1 MAKKHNK
8 RYVCDFETSTP
19 EFYEIDGYARV
30 WAWALVDIDN
40 TNHITYGNEINSLF
54 FKFENSEKDLNI
66 WFHNLKF
73 DGQYIL
79 WHLMY
84 HNFKWVKEEKDKKVK
99 PEPNT
104 FSTVI
109 TDMGQ
114 WYQIRIYYEDHKIT
128 IRDSLKLYNMSVD
141 EIAKS
146 LGFDEQKLS
155 LDYAKYRPVGY
166 ELMPYEVD
174 YIAHDVI
181 IVAKALK
188 ILFDSGHTKMT
199 TGANSLALYKKMTPK
214 FKEWFPELS
223 NEEDS
228 FVRASYKGG
237 FTFLNSI
244 HANKYYRRKGVVF
257 DYNSLY
263 PSILHD
269 ELLPYG
275 EGVKFEGQ
283 YMYDNEY
290 PLYVQKLTCDF
301 ELKEGKIPSI
311 QLKHNMDFKPNEYIV
326 SSNGIPQTLYL
337 TKPDLELFFEQ
348 YEVYDLEYEG
358 GYKYQGKYNM
368 FTHFIDKLTE
378 DKIRA
383 KKEGNKGQYMLAK
396 VSMNSLYGKLGS
408 SPIGSLK
415 TPNINASETISYTN
429 FSDDSRH
436 SIYCPVA
443 SFCTAYGR
451 KRIIEASQFIRDW
464 TKEHYGEDRYIY
476 SDTDSIHAFLSK
488 EDVECLKNFLEI
500 DDYKLGA
507 LKLES
512 EFTSSKY
519 LRQKCYMELMTD
531 GNLNVTIAGLP
542 KKLAP
547 IMNFR
552 NFQVGFSTKD
562 LPKEYLDSIG
572 YKLTYKQVK
581 GGVLLVNTD
590 FTIK

>member
-1 MAKKHNK
+1 MSKKHNK

-19 EFYEIDGYARV
+19 EFYEKDGYARV
-30 WAWALVDIDN
+30 WAWAMVDIDDLN
-40 TNHITYGNEINSLF
+40 TIIYGNRIETLF
-54 FKFENSEKDLNI
+54 ERFEREEKDINI
-66 WFHNLKF
+66 WYHNLKF
-73 DGQYIL
+73 DGQYLL
-79 WHLMY
+79 WYLIY
-84 HNFKWVKEEKDKKVK
+84 HNYTWVENPRDKKVK
-99 PEPNT
+99 PEPFT

-114 WYQIRIYYEDHKIT
+114 WYQVQIYYADHKIT

-141 EIAKS
+141 TIAKS
-146 LGFDEQKLS
+146 LGFEEQKLS
-155 LDYAKYRPVGY
+155 IEYTKYRPVGY
-166 ELMPYEVD
+166 ELSPEEVD
-174 YIAHDVI
+174 YISHDVI

-188 ILFDSGHTKMT
+188 ILFDAGHTKMT
-199 TGANSLALYKKMTPK
+199 TGANSLAEYKKMTK
-214 FKEWFPELS
+214 EFKTWFPELS
-223 NEEDS
+223 NKEDE
-228 FVRASYKGG
+228 FVRLSYKGG
-237 FTFLNSI
+237 FTYLNPT

-269 ELLPYG
+269 ELLPCG
-275 EGVKFEGQ
+275 EGVRFEGK
-283 YMYDNEY
+283 YKPNEEY
-290 PLYVQKLTCDF
+290 PLYIQMITCEF

-311 QLKHNMDFKPNEYIV
+311 QLKHSLDFKPNEYIE
-326 SSNGIPQTLYL
+326 SSNGQLYTMVL
-337 TKPDLELFFEQ
+337 ASPDLELFFEQ
-348 YEVYDLEYEG
+348 YDVYDVVYDG
-358 GYKYQGKYNM
+358 GYMYHGRNDM
-368 FTHFIDKLTE
+368 FTEFIDKLTE

-383 KKEGNKGQYMLAK
+383 KKEGNKAMYLLAK
-396 VSMNSLYGKLGS
+396 VQMNSLYGKMGS
-408 SPIGSLK
+408 SPKGSLK
-415 TPNINASETISYTN
+415 KPNINDNETISYSN
-429 FSDDSRH
+429 FIDDTRK

-443 SFCTAYGR
+443 SFTTAYGR
-451 KRIIEASQFIRDW
+451 KRIIEASQFIRKW
-464 TKEHYGEDRYIY
+464 TKEHYNEDRYIY

-488 EDVECLKNFLEI
+488 EDVESLKEFLDI

-512 EFTSSKY
+512 EFTKAKY

-547 IMNFR
+547 IMNFK
-552 NFQVGFSTKD
+552 NFNVGFSTKD